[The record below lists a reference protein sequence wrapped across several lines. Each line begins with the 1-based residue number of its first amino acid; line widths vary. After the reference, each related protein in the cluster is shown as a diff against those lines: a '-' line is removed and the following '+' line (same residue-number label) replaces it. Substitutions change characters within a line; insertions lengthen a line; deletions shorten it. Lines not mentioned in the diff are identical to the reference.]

1 MWPFGRGKSYKKG
14 YKHLE
19 EEDKELEEFDESAVA
34 LNAAIEAAQL
44 TAQTSGKISDQIAL
58 LELLFK
64 KEPGNKVYIKKLKD
78 LKAALASAAAASAAS
93 AAAAAAAAAAE
104 AEAEA
109 DKAEGSEDLDS
120 DLGSEGSVNFAD
132 DGGKKSRYS
141 RKSKS
146 KYSRKSKLKSKS
158 KYSRKSKSKYSR
170 KSKSKYSRKS
180 KSKYSRK
187 Y

>member
-1 MWPFGRGKSYKKG
+1 MSWLDKLLGKEKG
-14 YKHLE
+14 YKQLDE
-19 EEDKELEEFDESAVA
+19 AAEFKEFDESAVA

-104 AEAEA
+104 AEA

-141 RKSKS
+141 RK
-146 KYSRKSKLKSKS
+146 LKS

-170 KSKSKYSRKS
+170 KSKLKSKSRYSRKS

>member
-1 MWPFGRGKSYKKG
+1 MWPFGRGKSDKKG

-19 EEDKELEEFDESAVA
+19 EEDKELEEFDKSAVS
-34 LNAAIEAAQL
+34 LNLAIEAAEV
-44 TAQTSGKISDQIAL
+44 TAQKSGNIFDQIAYV
-58 LELLFK
+58 ELLLQRT
-64 KEPGNKVYIKKLKD
+64 PGNKSYNQNLKE
-78 LKAALASAAAASAAS
+78 LKATAAVLAAS
-93 AAAAAAAAAAE
+93 AAAAAASAAAE
-104 AEAEA
+104 
-109 DKAEGSEDLDS
+109 EDYKS
-120 DLGSEGSVNFAD
+120 GSEGSVVGSEGSAGAFPD

-146 KYSRKSKLKSKS
+146 KYSRKS
-158 KYSRKSKSKYSR
+158 KSKSKYSR

>member
-1 MWPFGRGKSYKKG
+1 MPFSFFTKNKYKKLDE
-14 YKHLE
+14 H
-19 EEDKELEEFDESAVA
+19 KELEEFDENSL
-34 LNAAIEAAQL
+34 LNAEIKAAEI
-44 TAQTSGKISDQIAL
+44 TATQSGEISDQIAFVKL
-58 LELLFK
+58 LLK
-64 KEPGNKVYIKKLKD
+64 KEPGNQSYIQNLQD
-78 LKAALASAAAASAAS
+78 LKAKAAVLAAVL
-93 AAAAAAAAAAE
+93 AAE

-109 DKAEGSEDLDS
+109 DKAEGSEGS
-120 DLGSEGSVNFAD
+120 GSEGSGSEGSVNFAD

-146 KYSRKSKLKSKS
+146 R
-158 KYSRKSKSKYSR
+158 YSRKSKSKYSR

>member
-1 MWPFGRGKSYKKG
+1 MSFMSSFGFGKSKNKG
-14 YKHLE
+14 YNKLE
-19 EEDKELEEFDESAVA
+19 EATEFEEFDKSAVA
-34 LNAAIEAAQL
+34 LNAAIEAAEL

-58 LELLFK
+58 LELLLQRT
-64 KEPGNKVYIKKLKD
+64 PGNKSYIEKLKE
-78 LKAALASAAAASAAS
+78 LKAAAAALAASAAVS
-93 AAAAAAAAAAE
+93 AAAAAA

-109 DKAEGSEDLDS
+109 DKAEGSEGSGS

-141 RKSKS
+141 RKSK
-146 KYSRKSKLKSKS
+146 LKSKS
-158 KYSRKSKSKYSR
+158 KYSRKSKSRYSR

>member
-14 YKHLE
+14 YKPLE

-58 LELLFK
+58 LELLLK
-64 KEPGNKVYIKKLKD
+64 KKPGNISYIRNLKD
-78 LKAALASAAAASAAS
+78 LKATAAVLAAS
-93 AAAAAAAAAAE
+93 AAAAATANIE
-104 AEAEA
+104 EENY
-109 DKAEGSEDLDS
+109 ES
-120 DLGSEGSVNFAD
+120 GSEGSVVGSEGSAGVFPS
-132 DGGKKSRYS
+132 DGGKKSR
-141 RKSKS
+141 
-146 KYSRKSKLKSKS
+146 YSRKSKLKSKS